1 MTIFGIGPVE
11 LLIIAVIALVFV
23 GPERLPEMLYQLGQ
37 GVNKAKRMITD
48 LRNQAK
54 QELGEDYESIEDMT
68 RQIRELNP
76 RRHIQEL
83 SRSLLDDDAPVTKV
97 ELPPVAVAPP
107 APKADIAALA
117 RTTLD
122 ADLLDMP
129 LEESLS
135 DDVEPAGPLERAE
148 PEEHQANV

>member
-37 GVNKAKRMITD
+37 GVNKAKRMISD
-48 LRNQAK
+48 LRDQAK
-54 QELGEDYESIEDMT
+54 QELGEDYDSFEDMT
-68 RQIRELNP
+68 RQIRDLNP

-83 SRSLLDDDAPVTKV
+83 GRSLLEDPAPVTKV

-107 APKADIAALA
+107 APRADIAALA
-117 RTTLD
+117 RTTLT
-122 ADLLDMP
+122 ADLLDLP
-129 LEESLS
+129 LEESLNN
-135 DDVEPAGPLERAE
+135 DDALVSPLQQQE

>member
-83 SRSLLDDDAPVTKV
+83 GRSLLEDAPPVTKV

-107 APKADIAALA
+107 TPKADIAALA

-122 ADLLDMP
+122 ADLLDLP
-129 LEESLS
+129 LEASLS
-135 DDVEPAGPLERAE
+135 DDDELAGPLERAK

>member
-54 QELGEDYESIEDMT
+54 QELGEDYDSFEDMT
-68 RQIRELNP
+68 RQIRDLNP

-83 SRSLLDDDAPVTKV
+83 GRSLLEDPAPVTRV
-97 ELPPVAVAPP
+97 ELPPVAAAPP
-107 APKADIAALA
+107 APRADIAALA

-122 ADLLDMP
+122 ADVLDLP
-129 LEESLS
+129 LEESLNDADALVS
-135 DDVEPAGPLERAE
+135 PLQHQE

>member
-37 GVNKAKRMITD
+37 GVNKAKRMISD
-48 LRNQAK
+48 LRDQAK
-54 QELGEDYESIEDMT
+54 QELGEDYDSFEDMT
-68 RQIRELNP
+68 RQIRDLNP

-83 SRSLLDDDAPVTKV
+83 GRSLLEDAPPVTKV
-97 ELPPVAVAPP
+97 ELPPVASAPP
-107 APKADIAALA
+107 APRADIAALA
-117 RTTLD
+117 RTALA
-122 ADLLDMP
+122 ADLLDLP
-129 LEESLS
+129 LEESLN
-135 DDVEPAGPLERAE
+135 DDPALVSPLQQQE

>member
-54 QELGEDYESIEDMT
+54 QELGEDYESFEDMT
-68 RQIRELNP
+68 RQIRDLNP

-83 SRSLLDDDAPVTKV
+83 SRSLLEDDPPVTRV

-107 APKADIAALA
+107 TPKTDIAALA

-135 DDVEPAGPLERAE
+135 ADDELAGPLERAE

>member
-54 QELGEDYESIEDMT
+54 QELGEDYDSFEDMT
-68 RQIRELNP
+68 RQIRDLNP

-83 SRSLLDDDAPVTKV
+83 GRSLLEDAPPVVKV
-97 ELPPVAVAPP
+97 ELPPVAAAPP
-107 APKADIAALA
+107 APRTDIAALA

-122 ADLLDMP
+122 ADVLDLP
-129 LEESLS
+129 LEESLNDADALVS
-135 DDVEPAGPLERAE
+135 PLQQQE

>member
-48 LRNQAK
+48 LRNQAR
-54 QELGEDYESIEDMT
+54 QELGDDYESFEDMT
-68 RQIRELNP
+68 RQIRDLNP

-83 SRSLLDDDAPVTKV
+83 GRSLLEDSPPVTRI

-107 APKADIAALA
+107 TPKADIAALA
-117 RTTLD
+117 RTTLA
-122 ADLLDMP
+122 ADLLDLP
-129 LEESLS
+129 LEDSLS
-135 DDVEPAGPLERAE
+135 DDSALISPLQREK